1 MIRRKALDKLLKW
14 KELENRKPLLI
25 RGARQVGKTTLVRS
39 FATYFSTFIELNLER
54 EAERNLFELKD
65 IGKLLNAIF
74 LYKNITKPRGPI
86 LLFIDEIQESP
97 NAISQLR
104 YFLEDAPEI
113 FVVAAGSLLEFAL
126 AKIPSFPVGRIDY
139 LYLHPLNFE
148 EFLIAM
154 NQEAALEAVRMV
166 PIPEYAHEIVKE
178 HFHTYA
184 LIGGMPALVSLYAKN
199 KNISQLEIEYRKL
212 WQSYKDDVEKY
223 AKNDTEKRIIRHVIE
238 TSPFELDRIKFEGF
252 GHSSYRSREVG
263 EALRA
268 LDLARII
275 RLIYPTTSVKPPLIV
290 DYKKR
295 PRLQFLDT
303 GLWNQAMGIQ
313 ADLILAK
320 DLDEVHKGRIIQHLI
335 AQELESTFDEYA
347 FSTHFWVRQEKDS
360 NSEVDL
366 VFPFRNHLIPVEVK
380 SGSTGTLRSLHQYMD
395 RCPHSY
401 GVRFY
406 SGPLLVEQTQTTSK
420 KQFTLINLPY
430 YLATQLKAYLEM
442 YVS

>member
-25 RGARQVGKTTLVRS
+25 RGARQVGKTTLVRT
-39 FATYFSTFIELNLER
+39 FATYFPTFIELNLER
-54 EAERNLFELKD
+54 EAEKNLFELKD
-65 IGKLLNAIF
+65 TAKLLNAIF
-74 LYKNITKPRGPI
+74 LYKNVSNPKGPI
-86 LLFIDEIQESP
+86 LLFIDEVQESP
-97 NAISQLR
+97 QAISQLR

-113 FVVAAGSLLEFAL
+113 YVIAAGSLLEFAL

-139 LYLHPLNFE
+139 LYLHPFNFE

-154 NQEAALEAVRMV
+154 NQVTVLEALRTI
-166 PIPEYAHEIVKE
+166 PIPEYAHEIIKE

-184 LIGGMPALVSLYAKN
+184 LIGGMPALVSQYAKK
-199 KNISQLEIEYRKL
+199 KNVGQLEMEYRKL

-223 AKNDTEKRIIRHVIE
+223 AKNETEKRIIRHVVE
-238 TSPFELDRIKFEGF
+238 TSPYELDRIKFEGF
-252 GHSSYRSREVG
+252 GNSSYRSREVG

-275 RLIYPTTSVKPPLIV
+275 RLVYPTTSVKPPLII

-335 AQELESTFDEYA
+335 AQEIESTFEEYA
-347 FSTHFWVRQEKDS
+347 FSTHFWVRQEKDR

-366 VFPFRNHLIPVEVK
+366 VFPFRNYLIPVEVK

-395 RCPHSY
+395 RCPHSFA
-401 GVRFY
+401 VRFY
-406 SGPLLVEQTQTTSK
+406 AGPLLVEQTQTTSK
-420 KQFTLINLPY
+420 KTFTLINIPY
-430 YLATQLKAYLEM
+430 YLATQLVNYLEW
-442 YVS
+442 YVK